1 MIFNERFL
9 NTFQNIAGSA
19 VSSCTLSNLLQS
31 VVGLRDLGQF
41 RRQPFED
48 STGSVIFVAVRHITD
63 AKNVNK
69 NVYVRWT
76 TLNKLQPS
84 LSLGLAYDSDTSAF
98 DIVAAAVK
106 VSSPAVCD
114 TIRWQPQKNLN
125 YLVTPCY
132 KHVSVFIA
140 FCLNRLTS
148 RPTESLR
155 GGATGATPC
164 PRGPRRAHC

>member
-1 MIFNERFL
+1 MALNDYERTFL
-9 NTFQNIAGSA
+9 EHIAKYRWTGSFHA
-19 VSSCTLSNLLQS
+19 LYNLLQS

-63 AKNVNK
+63 AKNMNK

-98 DIVAAAVK
+98 DIVAAAVR
-106 VSSPAVCD
+106 VRSPAACD
-114 TIRWQPQKNLN
+114 ALFAGSYKNLN
-125 YLVTPCY
+125 NLVTPCY
-132 KHVSVFIA
+132 KHIRHVVLLIH
-140 FCLNRLTS
+140 C
-148 RPTESLR
+148 RPILSQPTYSQ
-155 GGATGATPC
+155 
-164 PRGPRRAHC
+164 AH

>member
-1 MIFNERFL
+1 MTVNFL
-9 NTFQNIAGSA
+9 EHFAKYCWTGGVCIML
-19 VSSCTLSNLLQS
+19 CLICHQS

-48 STGSVIFVAVRHITD
+48 STGSVIFVAVHHITD

-69 NVYVRWT
+69 SVYVRWT

-106 VSSPAVCD
+106 VRSSPAVRDD
-114 TIRWQPQKNLN
+114 TLSYKKNLN
-125 YLVTPCY
+125 YCLVITVTASQYSFPP
-132 KHVSVFIA
+132 V
-140 FCLNRLTS
+140 
-148 RPTESLR
+148 
-155 GGATGATPC
+155 
-164 PRGPRRAHC
+164 